1 MFVKIWLLLVPAQ
14 TSYKMDHVGSRE
26 MVSLLAYSDD
36 GGKLNG
42 TKPRTKNELK
52 ILSRKTND
60 GEYFW

>member
-1 MFVKIWLLLVPAQ
+1 MQAQ

-52 ILSRKTND
+52 ILSRKPND
-60 GEYFW
+60 GK